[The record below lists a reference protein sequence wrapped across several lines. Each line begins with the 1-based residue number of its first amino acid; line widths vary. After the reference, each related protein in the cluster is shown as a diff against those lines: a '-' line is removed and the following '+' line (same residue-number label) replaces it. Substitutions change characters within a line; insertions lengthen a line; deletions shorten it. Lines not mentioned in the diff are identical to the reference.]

1 MRLALAQI
9 LFGIPARG
17 RILKRNQQLRVV
29 DVSDSAP
36 AQVQALVVNDVS
48 DSEFHFPVHS
58 AGPRIELLAVFGFFH
73 STLCPVAPFGSG
85 SGSACSA
92 SFGDGRLPAGIH
104 RDSQFGAALVAEP
117 EILGRTPLAPRKRGE
132 TRQIHQELF
141 SAAKVLK

>member
-9 LFGIPARG
+9 LFVIPARG
-17 RILKRNQQLRVV
+17 RILKRNQQLRMV
-29 DVSDSAP
+29 DVSDSAA

-48 DSEFHFPVHS
+48 DSEFNFSVHFGLVLGLNCLS
-58 AGPRIELLAVFGFFH
+58 YSFFA
-73 STLCPVAPFGSG
+73 TRCARLQAFG

-104 RDSQFGAALVAEP
+104 RDSQFGATLVAKP

-132 TRQIHQELF
+132 TRQIQQEQF